1 MRRTQIQ
8 LTEEQLESLRRE
20 AARRSLSV
28 SEILRQAVDAWLKGP
43 RHPTAEE
50 RRRRALEVAGQ
61 FGSGKTDVSA
71 RHDKHLSDIY
81 RS

>member
-8 LTEEQLESLRRE
+8 LTEEQMEALRRE

-28 SEILRQAVDAWLKGP
+28 SEILRQAVDAWLKGLRP
-43 RHPTAEE
+43 PTAEE
-50 RRRRALEVAGQ
+50 RRRRALEIAGR
-61 FGSGKTDVSA
+61 FGSGKNHVSA
-71 RHDKHLSDIY
+71 SHDEHLSDIY